1 MHMSGTLLRTN
12 ECWNG
17 DCCSVTH
24 MDFLPRHVHVLMN
37 HAHACPRSKTRCQV
51 PCLNT
56 RLLPW
61 LGRTTL
67 TSLAASVCSIIGC
80 REGPEAR
87 GSNCYRRLFRH
98 ASCSEKPPP
107 SEKQEKINTTRRTVP
122 VLLLCYVLT
131 SSRTPKF
138 RQYHSFIER
147 KITWLRRYTQSSVHA
162 ATEQEQQNKTTQT
175 SAQEWT
181 PSYSPMH
188 PPGGP

>member
-1 MHMSGTLLRTN
+1 MSGTLLRTN

-61 LGRTTL
+61 LRRTTL

-147 KITWLRRYTQSSVHA
+147 KIYVA
-162 ATEQEQQNKTTQT
+162 AQVYPKFCTC
-175 SAQEWT
+175 S
-181 PSYSPMH
+181 H
-188 PPGGP
+188 